1 MLNQES
7 CWKAVQSRDASR
19 DGEFYFG
26 VVTTGVYCRPGC
38 PARHPLRKNVRFYEN
53 AAEAER
59 DGMRQCLRCRPLD
72 ALAPAAGKVQSVCRY
87 IEAHLDA
94 PSDLA
99 TLAKVAGLSRFHLQ
113 RTFKAA
119 TGLTPR
125 QYADACRM
133 RRLRSELRTA
143 PDVTAAVYEAGYG
156 SASRVYERA
165 GAELGMTPGEYRR
178 GGSAEI
184 TYTAARTPVGLLMMA
199 ATDRGLCFVQFG
211 ETEAELVEALRA
223 EYPGARLAAMTD
235 APSPAFRGWMEALES
250 HLAGGQPRLDLP
262 LDIRAT
268 AFQARVW
275 KYLQSIPYGEVR
287 SYSAVAEGIGSPNAV
302 RAVARACS
310 ANRVALAI
318 PCHRVIRGDGD
329 AGGYR
334 WGLERKQAI
343 LRREAAKVSRA

>member
-1 MLNQES
+1 MLNQEY

-38 PARHPLRKNVRFYEN
+38 PSRQALKKNVRFYET

-59 DGMRQCLRCRPLD
+59 DGMRACLRCRPLD
-72 ALAPAAGKVQSVCRY
+72 ALAPAAGIVQSVCRY
-87 IEAHLDA
+87 IEAHLDDA
-94 PSDLA
+94 TDLA
-99 TLAKVAGLSRFHLQ
+99 TLAKAAGLSRFHLQ

-119 TGLTPR
+119 IGLTPR

-133 RRLRSELRTA
+133 RRLKNELRSA

-156 SASRVYERA
+156 SGSRVYERA
-165 GAELGMTPGEYRR
+165 GAGLGMTPGEYRR
-178 GGSAEI
+178 GGRAEI
-184 TYTAARTPVGLLMMA
+184 TYAASKTPAGLLLMA

-211 ETEAELVEALRA
+211 ETEADLVEALRA
-223 EYPGARLAAMTD
+223 EYPGARLVAMAK
-235 APSPAFRGWMEALES
+235 APSAEFRGWMEALGR

-287 SYSAVAEGIGSPNAV
+287 SYKAVAEGIGSPAAV
-302 RAVARACS
+302 RAVARACA
-310 ANRVALAI
+310 ANPVALAI

-334 WGLERKQAI
+334 WGIERKQAI
-343 LRREAAKVSRA
+343 LQREAAGQA